1 MAHCDLCE
9 AHCKVGDLQ
18 TLLTQY
24 QAAGVVDVCPACE
37 KWATK
42 LKGDMIREIPERM
55 QAAITERKGK
65 PPKPWWSRLVPGW
78 FGVK

>member
-1 MAHCDLCE
+1 MAYCDLCE
-9 AHCKVGDLQ
+9 AHCKAGDLQ

-42 LKGDMIREIPERM
+42 LKSDMIGEIPGRM
-55 QAAITERKGK
+55 QAAITERKGL
-65 PPKPWWSRLVPGW
+65 PPKPWWRRLGRR
-78 FGVK
+78 